1 MKQEE
6 KILTRKLVDKLGLYK
21 FEVITSDMIDGYTSI
36 GYDAFFGCSSLA
48 SIIIPN
54 SVTRIDESAFEDCY
68 SLRTIIIPNS
78 VIRIDESSFE
88 DCCSLRT
95 ITIPD
100 SVTSIE
106 RFAFNECH
114 SLKSIIIP
122 NSIVYFGT
130 NAFYRCINLSSV
142 IIGDKTYEIQKVVE
156 GKCKAYKAFYSD
168 MICRG
173 FKYEEGK
180 TYEIEDEP
188 KLCTR
193 GFHACLMLT
202 DVFNYYFGKIGKD
215 IVVHE
220 VKLEGVSDERQC
232 DSKVVAKK
240 ITIGKRIL

>member
-1 MKQEE
+1 MEQEE
-6 KILTRKLVDKLGLYK
+6 IVLTINTVKQLGLDKL
-21 FEVITSDMIDGYTSI
+21 EIITSDMLEGYTSI

-68 SLRTIIIPNS
+68 SLRTI
-78 VIRIDESSFE
+78 
-88 DCCSLRT
+88 
-95 ITIPD
+95 TIPD
-100 SVTSIE
+100 SVTSIG
-106 RFAFNECH
+106 RFAFNGCH
-114 SLKSIIIP
+114 SLKSIITH
-122 NSIVYFGT
+122 NSVVYFGT

-142 IIGDKTYEIQKVVE
+142 IIGDKTYKTQEVVD

-180 TYEIEDEP
+180 TYEIEGEP
-188 KLCTR
+188 KLCAR
-193 GFHACLMLT
+193 GFHACLRLT

-215 IVVHE
+215 IVIHE
-220 VKLEGVSDERQC
+220 VELEGVSDERQY